1 MPRSRHSPRYTRLK
15 ELLVRARADAGLSQ
29 VEVAA
34 RLGRPQSFVSKYESG
49 ERGLDV
55 VELIEVCAV
64 LGFSPEVLVV
74 MLIETAPED

>member
-1 MPRSRHSPRYTRLK
+1 MPRSRHSPRYTRMK
-15 ELLVRARADAGLSQ
+15 ELLVRARVDAGLSQ

-55 VELIEVCAV
+55 VELLEVTAAIGCSAV
-64 LGFSPEVLVV
+64 ELVAALVETKPE
-74 MLIETAPED
+74 